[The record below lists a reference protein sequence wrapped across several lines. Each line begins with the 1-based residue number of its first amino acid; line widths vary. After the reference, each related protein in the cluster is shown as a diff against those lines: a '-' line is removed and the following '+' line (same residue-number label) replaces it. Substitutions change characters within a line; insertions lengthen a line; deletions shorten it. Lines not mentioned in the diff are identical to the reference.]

1 MHCEIAI
8 ELEVSDKSCGNWA
21 GKFDVDIPIR
31 SIDSAFLLG
40 SRCSKMQQSDAS
52 HCSTLSMTR
61 SIDTEIK
68 RVTVT
73 LPKRQLDA
81 LEMIALREDVSVAWL
96 VRKAVDKLLRQ
107 GAEIPVSGSTP
118 RKGRT

>member
-1 MHCEIAI
+1 M
-8 ELEVSDKSCGNWA
+8 ELKR
-21 GKFDVDIPIR
+21 IR
-31 SIDSAFLLG
+31 ASFFGTLLLQG
-40 SRCSKMQQSDAS
+40 RCSKMKQPDAS
-52 HCSTLSMTR
+52 DCSILSMTR
-61 SIDTEIK
+61 PVDTEIK

-81 LEMIALREDVSVAWL
+81 LETIALREDVSVAWL

-107 GAEIPVSGSTP
+107 GAEIPVSGNNS

>member
-1 MHCEIAI
+1 
-8 ELEVSDKSCGNWA
+8 
-21 GKFDVDIPIR
+21 
-31 SIDSAFLLG
+31 
-40 SRCSKMQQSDAS
+40 
-52 HCSTLSMTR
+52 MTR
-61 SIDTEIK
+61 SIDAEIK

-81 LEMIALREDVSVAWL
+81 LEAIATREDVSVAWL

-107 GAEIPVSGSTP
+107 GSETAVKVSTQ

>member
-1 MHCEIAI
+1 
-8 ELEVSDKSCGNWA
+8 
-21 GKFDVDIPIR
+21 
-31 SIDSAFLLG
+31 
-40 SRCSKMQQSDAS
+40 
-52 HCSTLSMTR
+52 MTR
-61 SIDTEIK
+61 SVDTEIQ

-81 LEMIALREDVSVAWL
+81 LQTIAAREDVSVAWL

-107 GAEIPVSGSTP
+107 GPEIPVADSTQ